1 MTELQAAQSVKNAA
15 TLLVANL
22 EAIATFASLPG
33 DLKPSPVYE
42 KERKKSLKA
51 LLAGLKSLKEVVSA
65 KKGKTSKRKVS
76 SELTAWRKEG
86 MSLLGKAVAAEKRQD
101 KDAASLRAAYEKW
114 KSANPAPGKKT
125 ASTPKEKSATK

>member
-1 MTELQAAQSVKNAA
+1 MTELQAAQSIKNAA

-42 KERKKSLKA
+42 KERKKSLKT

-65 KKGKTSKRKVS
+65 KKGKTGKRKVS
-76 SELTAWRKEG
+76 SALTAWRKEG
-86 MSLLGKAVAAEKRQD
+86 MSLLGKANAAKRRGD
-101 KDAASLRAAYEKW
+101 ANAASLRAAYDEW
-114 KSANPAPGKKT
+114 KKTTPPPGK
-125 ASTPKEKSATK
+125 ESATK